1 MARGGRNATKNATWV
16 VCLVLYLIAIANFFG
31 IVHVGPLASWAW
43 IVGYA
48 VLLIAGKVRG
58 L

>member
-1 MARGGRNATKNATWV
+1 MARGRIATTNPIWLI
-16 VCLVLYLIAIANFFG
+16 CLVLYLIAIANFFG
-31 IVHVGPLASWAW
+31 IVHIGPLASWAW

-48 VLLIAGKVRG
+48 LLLLSGKVRG